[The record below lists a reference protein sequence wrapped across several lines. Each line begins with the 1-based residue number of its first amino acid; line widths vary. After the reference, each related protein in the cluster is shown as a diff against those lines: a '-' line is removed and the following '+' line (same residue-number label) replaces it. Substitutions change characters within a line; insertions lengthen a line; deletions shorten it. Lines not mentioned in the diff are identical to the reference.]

1 MWRPPRSAVRQG
13 MSAGVATGDT
23 QGPSWAPRGSPKARR
38 RAFGAPLSPTGGG
51 GGAPGGNRRRGGL
64 PGFAFYTPGLRS
76 VDSSSRAKQKAPGAV
91 PRAASGDLKCA
102 NAKARAG
109 LSHCLRRF
117 PKTLLYAMLRRMCS
131 YLYMCMYMYSRLAC
145 RRWRWRWRH
154 RHRSMAYEGHLR
166 APRAL
171 PMRRAR
177 ALDR

>member
-1 MWRPPRSAVRQG
+1 MSPQGTPKAPHGRPGGPRKPAGGLSGLHCRPP
-13 MSAGVATGDT
+13 
-23 QGPSWAPRGSPKARR
+23 
-38 RAFGAPLSPTGGG
+38 G

-64 PGFAFYTPGLRS
+64 PRKVVSIHGNSSIAALRAGK
-76 VDSSSRAKQKAPGAV
+76 RKEPGAV
-91 PRAASGDLKCA
+91 LRAAPGELKCA

-117 PKTLLYAMLRRMCS
+117 PKTLLYAKRRRMCS
-131 YLYMCMYMYSRLAC
+131 YVYMCMYMYSRLAC

-177 ALDR
+177 ALDKYICRAPARAS